1 MRQLCGGNTS
11 LEPERAITCI
21 TNNVAKIRS
30 TGIII
35 AHIPIEVGWETRA
48 DTGGMGL
55 QRTADTSDGI
65 DECFWLQP
73 CERLLVQHSWRRPRS
88 TRAR

>member
-30 TGIII
+30 TGTV
-35 AHIPIEVGWETRA
+35 AHIPILVGWESRA

-55 QRTADTSDGI
+55 QRTADTADA
-65 DECFWLQP
+65 
-73 CERLLVQHSWRRPRS
+73 H
-88 TRAR
+88 